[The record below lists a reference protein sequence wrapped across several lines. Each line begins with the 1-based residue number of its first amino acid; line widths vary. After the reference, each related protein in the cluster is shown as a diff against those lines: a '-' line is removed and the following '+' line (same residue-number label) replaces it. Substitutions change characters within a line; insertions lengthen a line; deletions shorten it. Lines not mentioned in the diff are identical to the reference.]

1 VTRVRVRVLPWS
13 LIVTV
18 CLGLAGCQESPLEP
32 PPHARGEPPPGP
44 PPPIPG
50 FPPVAS
56 PAGIYDRISASFI
69 PGGSRYVLYDDTRF
83 SLQYVR
89 PDWGFFEYP
98 GKYSRSGSL
107 LTFDFDASNLAGAWL
122 ADGIVSGDSL
132 IVKYNIVMQ
141 LADFEDGLY
150 VRKSGGF

>member
-1 VTRVRVRVLPWS
+1 MTRVRVRVFPWS
-13 LIVTV
+13 LVVTV
-18 CLGLAGCQESPLEP
+18 CLGLAGCQESLLEP
-32 PPHARGEPPPGP
+32 PPYAGGEPPPGP
-44 PPPIPG
+44 LPPVPG
-50 FPPVAS
+50 FPPVAGA
-56 PAGIYDRISASFI
+56 AGIYDRISASFI
-69 PGGSRYVLYDDTRF
+69 PGGSRYVLNDDSRF

-89 PDWGFFEYP
+89 PDWGFFEYR

-107 LTFDFDASNLAGAWL
+107 LTFDFDASNLAGAWQ

-141 LADFEDGLY
+141 LADFEDGVY